1 MDSDAGVDEPD
12 LSDFYTWKYSTR
24 ILWFLVLFLNAT
36 FTAIGIGLR
45 DLSGTDCFLNVTRT
59 FGDVNKENG
68 EGFFFGTV
76 FIYPI
81 CCAVIITVQAVY
93 MCTRFGKGD
102 ICHNL
107 LVNVFVA
114 ISGTLY
120 IAADNFF
127 FLVDPAGLLPS
138 MVNAATA
145 RSFIAATSILST
157 LVVVVINQLV
167 VNPTKR
173 TGHFCTCDG
182 DCCQGKHGLD
192 ERCSDVCCRGEKS
205 CNAEDCCKP
214 ESNCMHGKDH
224 AKCKIGSNSCK
235 FSIHRIER
243 SCECEGHCCSYHKQK
258 LSWTKFIL
266 LWSPWASVVATFDA
280 LFISVITEVS
290 GEQEVKSGVDC
301 TERYKPFSA
310 MGYHVASSGLL
321 SVGIILFGII
331 QVYRLFNK
339 WDLTFAREQ
348 KCSNMKQDNIRAWVD
363 HHHKYLGTTYII
375 VISFVFFLIGAIFM
389 AVDNNWPWICFAKE
403 QNNICTWVRVRV
415 GLLALIAFS
424 AFVLFIG
431 VSLLSISELYN
442 SNQTDN
448 HSNRLSSGARNLKC
462 CYGCTCNGVS
472 RSARMSLEDTDHEMV
487 AVT

>member
-173 TGHFCTCDG
+173 TGHYCRCND
-182 DCCQGKHGLD
+182 DCCRRKHGSD
-192 ERCSDVCCRGEKS
+192 RSCSDVCCRGEQS
-205 CNAEDCCKP
+205 LGYC
-214 ESNCMHGKDH
+214 G
-224 AKCKIGSNSCK
+224 
-235 FSIHRIER
+235 
-243 SCECEGHCCSYHKQK
+243 CEGYCCTNHKQK

-266 LWSPWASVVATFDA
+266 LWSPWASIVATADA
-280 LFISVITEVS
+280 LF
-290 GEQEVKSGVDC
+290 
-301 TERYKPFSA
+301 
-310 MGYHVASSGLL
+310 
-321 SVGIILFGII
+321 
-331 QVYRLFNK
+331 
-339 WDLTFAREQ
+339 
-348 KCSNMKQDNIRAWVD
+348 
-363 HHHKYLGTTYII
+363 
-375 VISFVFFLIGAIFM
+375 
-389 AVDNNWPWICFAKE
+389 
-403 QNNICTWVRVRV
+403 
-415 GLLALIAFS
+415 
-424 AFVLFIG
+424 
-431 VSLLSISELYN
+431 
-442 SNQTDN
+442 
-448 HSNRLSSGARNLKC
+448 
-462 CYGCTCNGVS
+462 CYQ
-472 RSARMSLEDTDHEMV
+472 
-487 AVT
+487 